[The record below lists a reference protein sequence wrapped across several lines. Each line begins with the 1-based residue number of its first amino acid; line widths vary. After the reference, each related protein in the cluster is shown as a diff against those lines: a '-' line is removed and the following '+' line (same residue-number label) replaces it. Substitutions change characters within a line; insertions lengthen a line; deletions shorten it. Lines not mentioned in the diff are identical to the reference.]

1 MMKRTTT
8 SKMFLVS
15 ILALFLVILVGCSDN
30 TDTANIGKTS
40 SESEAPAKGE
50 IEETVVDQGSAA
62 VPGWEKTSYGTYSFS
77 LPKDWKDGGA
87 EGAWCPGGQDT
98 TAGLPRVSLHV
109 GSIPPIMSGKTIE
122 EMLKFYYH
130 SVPETIS
137 KVNKCGMEGM
147 LVETTVEGFKHR
159 GLILINEGPM
169 LILDFLDCRA
179 PEGEFN
185 QYEETFQKILDSVG
199 C

>member
-1 MMKRTTT
+1 MKKPTT
-8 SKMFLVS
+8 SEMFPVFF
-15 ILALFLVILVGCSDN
+15 LALFLVILVGCSDN
-30 TDTANIGKTS
+30 TDTSNIEKTG
-40 SESEAPAKGE
+40 SETAVPSMDKTKE
-50 IEETVVDQGSAA
+50 IAADQGSAA
-62 VPGWEKTSYGTYSFS
+62 VPGWEKTSYEKYSFF

-87 EGAWCPGGQDT
+87 DGAWCPGDQDT
-98 TAGLPRVSLHV
+98 MAGLPRVSLHV

-130 SVPETIS
+130 SVPDTIS

-159 GLILINEGPM
+159 GLILIEEGPM
-169 LILDFLDCRA
+169 LILDFFDCRA

>member
-1 MMKRTTT
+1 
-8 SKMFLVS
+8 MFPVFV
-15 ILALFLVILVGCSDN
+15 LALFLVILVGCSN
-30 TDTANIGKTS
+30 SVDTSNIEKTGSETAVPSKGK
-40 SESEAPAKGE
+40 
-50 IEETVVDQGSAA
+50 IEETAADQGSAA
-62 VPGWEKTSYGTYSFS
+62 VPGWEKTSYDKYSFF
-77 LPKDWKDGGA
+77 LPKDWKDGGG
-87 EGAWCPGGQDT
+87 EGVWCPGDQAT

-109 GSIPPIMSGKTIE
+109 GSIPPIISGKTID

-130 SVPETIS
+130 SVPETIG

-159 GLILINEGPM
+159 GLILIDDSTM
-169 LILDFLDCRA
+169 LILDFFNCKA